1 MCRSDVFH
9 IPGHCRPIC
18 PPFPRSEG
26 QVVGVETSESPGETT
41 EVEGSG
47 GLQKAAPALPTNVP
61 GEKETLTADPVER
74 KNTPIWSGVMQ
85 YFPLALAAVAR
96 VSKEGNDQH
105 NPGEPLGWD
114 RSKSMDH
121 EDCMARHLVDI
132 NTLDPVTKEYEH
144 AKRNA
149 WRALAKLELLEE
161 ARLGKP
167 PSRASR

>member
-1 MCRSDVFH
+1 MN
-9 IPGHCRPIC
+9 
-18 PPFPRSEG
+18 
-26 QVVGVETSESPGETT
+26 
-41 EVEGSG
+41 
-47 GLQKAAPALPTNVP
+47 LLPTDS
-61 GEKETLTADPVER
+61 KER
-74 KNTPIWSGVMQ
+74 KNVPIASGVLD
-85 YFPLALAAVAR
+85 YFPAALAEVAK
-96 VSKEGNDQH
+96 VSKAGNDQH
-105 NPGEPLGWD
+105 NPGESLGWD